1 MSIII
6 LLIPHGPKAK
16 LKFEVY
22 YNYLIN
28 VLKYKIE
35 WVSSFNNGLAKS
47 MFFFL
52 ISNEPQIKNR
62 IFKTLQLLK
71 RNLKHEMNWS
81 FN

>member
-6 LLIPHGPKAK
+6 LLIPHEPKAK

-22 YNYLIN
+22 YNYLIH

-47 MFFFL
+47 MFFF
-52 ISNEPQIKNR
+52 
-62 IFKTLQLLK
+62 
-71 RNLKHEMNWS
+71 
-81 FN
+81 FNIRWTAN